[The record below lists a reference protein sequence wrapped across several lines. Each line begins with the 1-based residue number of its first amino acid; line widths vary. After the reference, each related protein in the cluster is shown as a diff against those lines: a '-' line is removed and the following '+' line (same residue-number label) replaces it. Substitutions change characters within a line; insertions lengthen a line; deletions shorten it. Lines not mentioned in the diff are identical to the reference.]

1 MSVKNIQ
8 SATPSRFINR
18 PDNRE
23 GGEEIEITAQI
34 TVPLDGGWGWVVVFA
49 SFFSIFILDGV
60 TYTFG
65 ALLSDIS
72 QDMDV
77 SSSPVALINSTSV
90 ALYFIGSPL
99 ASALIN
105 RYGFREC
112 AMCGSVVCTFA
123 LLSSYF
129 TTVYATL
136 FIFYGIIAGFGYA
149 LINMSSSL
157 IVGFYFERLRSVAM
171 AIGTCGSSVGVMTL
185 FPANTYLVK
194 LGGWRAATLLHS
206 GFFAL
211 TFFLGLTYRPLLS
224 FHVAKAEEDITQK
237 RTVTYLPSVSSA
249 AADRSGV
256 RSSPSQVKTDSLV
269 PTITERLFNAV
280 SNYNFPTV
288 AAIVEED
295 YSESE
300 PVTPGPSTAAA
311 SRVTLTTL
319 NPEVATSSKQIKQV
333 HSITSKN
340 SEKIEVK
347 SDKQEEGKQ
356 SKVRKRSF
364 FHWNRHV
371 PESRPLYRD
380 DAFYQGKIEDLPAY
394 QKSKM
399 DSKVE
404 SRTGFEYQMAVSR
417 ALTVQDI
424 QDRRGVMTT
433 AMRRVLATM
442 MDPSLL
448 KKWSFILLCGS
459 GFLTYVGFLVP
470 YVYLQDRNLQEGV
483 DPVHCALFVSA
494 IGASNAVGRLVLGLL
509 ASKIDP
515 LKLFAFGCSAAGI
528 STIISDISYHV
539 YYQYTYCIIFGFFIA
554 SVAVLRSLILVSL
567 YGLDKLTNA
576 TGMMLIFLGI
586 GNLISTPIAALIKDN
601 YGYGIAFYVAG
612 IFITLSGLILIPVK
626 TISIMEE
633 KRENGMDT
641 TTNDKEKEKENEKQ
655 KSKEQD
661 VKK

>member
-1 MSVKNIQ
+1 MSARNIQ
-8 SATPSRFINR
+8 SATPSRLITR

-65 ALLSDIS
+65 ALLNDIS
-72 QDMDV
+72 QDMNV

-129 TTVYATL
+129 TTVYMTL

-185 FPANTYLVK
+185 FPANSYLVK

-206 GFFAL
+206 GFFAI

-224 FHVAKAEEDITQK
+224 FQVGKTKEDVPQV
-237 RTVTYLPSVSSA
+237 RTVTYLPSVISA
-249 AADRSGV
+249 TADRSGT
-256 RSSPSQVKTDSLV
+256 RSSPSTVKTDNLL
-269 PTITERLFNAV
+269 PTATERLFNAV
-280 SNYNFPTV
+280 SNFNFPTV
-288 AAIVEED
+288 ADIVEENTEAD
-295 YSESE
+295 RE
-300 PVTPGPSTAAA
+300 TPQPSTALA
-311 SRVTLTTL
+311 SRITLTTL
-319 NPEVATSSKQIKQV
+319 NPEIASSSKQIKQV
-333 HSITSKN
+333 QSIMSKN
-340 SEKIEVK
+340 SEKIEVI
-347 SDKQEEGKQ
+347 SDKQDGGKQ
-356 SKVRKRSF
+356 AKSRISSSL
-364 FHWNRHV
+364 HWHRHV
-371 PESRPLYRD
+371 SESRPLYRD
-380 DAFYQGKIEDLPAY
+380 DAFYQGNIEDLPAY
-394 QKSKM
+394 KKSKM
-399 DSKVE
+399 DTKQE

-417 ALTVQDI
+417 ALTIQDI
-424 QDRRGVMTT
+424 QDKRGVMTT

-448 KKWSFILLCGS
+448 KKWSFILLCSS

-470 YVYLQDRNLQEGV
+470 YVYLQDRNLQQGV

-612 IFITLSGLILIPVK
+612 FFITLSGLILIPVK

-633 KRENGMDT
+633 KREKGIET
-641 TTNDKEKEKENEKQ
+641 KKKGKKKEKANEKGKANEKE
-655 KSKEQD
+655 
-661 VKK
+661 

>member
-8 SATPSRFINR
+8 SATPSRFVNR

-65 ALLSDIS
+65 ALLNDIS
-72 QDMDV
+72 QDLKV

-112 AMCGSVVCTFA
+112 AMCGSIVCTFA

-136 FIFYGIIAGFGYA
+136 FIFYGIVAGFGYA

-157 IVGFYFERLRSVAM
+157 IVGFYFEKLRSVAM

-224 FHVAKAEEDITQK
+224 FQVAKTKEDVIPI
-237 RTVTYLPSVSSA
+237 RTMTYLPSVMST
-249 AADRSGV
+249 AADRSGS
-256 RSSPSQVKTDSLV
+256 RSSPSHTKADNLV
-269 PTITERLFNAV
+269 PSVTERLFNAV
-280 SNYNFPTV
+280 SNFNFPTV
-288 AAIVEED
+288 AAIVEVDTET
-295 YSESE
+295 E
-300 PVTPGPSTAAA
+300 PETPGPSTAAA
-311 SRVTLTTL
+311 SRITLTTL
-319 NPEVATSSKQIKQV
+319 NPEIASSSKQIKQV
-333 HSITSKN
+333 QSIISRN
-340 SEKIEVK
+340 SEKIDVK
-347 SDKQEEGKQ
+347 SVKQEAEIQTK
-356 SKVRKRSF
+356 SRRSSF
-364 FHWNRHV
+364 LHWNRHV
-371 PESRPLYRD
+371 SESRPLYRD
-380 DAFYQGKIEDLPAY
+380 DAFYQGNIEGLPAY

-399 DSKVE
+399 DTKEE

-417 ALTVQDI
+417 ALTLQDI
-424 QDRRGVMTT
+424 EDRRGVMTT

-509 ASKIDP
+509 ATKIDP

-554 SVAVLRSLILVSL
+554 GVAVLRSLILVSL

-586 GNLISTPIAALIKDN
+586 GNLISTPIAAIIKDN

-612 IFITLSGLILIPVK
+612 VFITLSGLILIPVK

-633 KRENGMDT
+633 KREKAIE
-641 TTNDKEKEKENEKQ
+641 TNRKGIEKEKVKEKIRRN
-655 KSKEQD
+655 
-661 VKK
+661 

>member
-8 SATPSRFINR
+8 SATPSRVINR

-65 ALLSDIS
+65 ALLNDIS
-72 QDMDV
+72 KDMNV
-77 SSSPVALINSTSV
+77 SNSPVALINSTSV
-90 ALYFIGSPL
+90 ALYFMGSPL

-112 AMCGSVVCTFA
+112 AMCGSIVCTFA

-157 IVGFYFERLRSVAM
+157 IVGFYFEKLRSVAM

-194 LGGWRAATLLHS
+194 LGGWRTATLLHS

-224 FHVAKAEEDITQK
+224 FQVAKAKEDVSQM
-237 RTVTYLPSVSSA
+237 RTVTYLPSVISA
-249 AADRSGV
+249 SVDRSGA
-256 RSSPSQVKTDSLV
+256 RSSPSAKTDKLV
-269 PTITERLFNAV
+269 PTVTEKLFNAV
-280 SNYNFPTV
+280 SNFNFPTV
-288 AAIVEED
+288 AAIVEADNET
-295 YSESE
+295 E
-300 PVTPGPSTAAA
+300 PATPGPSTAAA
-311 SRVTLTTL
+311 SRITLTTL
-319 NPEVATSSKQIKQV
+319 NTEVPSSSKQIKQV
-333 HSITSKN
+333 QSIISRN
-340 SEKIEVK
+340 SERIEIK
-347 SDKQEEGKQ
+347 SDKQEGGIKG
-356 SKVRKRSF
+356 RKTSLL
-364 FHWNRHV
+364 HWSRHV
-371 PESRPLYRD
+371 AESRPLYRD

-394 QKSKM
+394 QKSKL
-399 DSKVE
+399 DTKKE

-417 ALTVQDI
+417 ALTLHDI
-424 QDRRGVMTT
+424 RDRRGVMTT

-509 ASKIDP
+509 ATRIDP
-515 LKLFAFGCSAAGI
+515 LKLFAFGCATAGI
-528 STIISDISYHV
+528 STIISGISYHV

-612 IFITLSGLILIPVK
+612 LFITLSGLILIPVK

-633 KRENGMDT
+633 KREKGIEPEKKG
-641 TTNDKEKEKENEKQ
+641 KEKEKTSKNANEKIR
-655 KSKEQD
+655 K
-661 VKK
+661 